1 MRRLLIALVV
11 ALSLSGCAALA
22 QIASVKVDPKLVLV
36 AANTFN
42 ALEATATNYIRLPA
56 CTPDNRPVCREP
68 EVVAIIIPAVYSG
81 RTARNSLIAFYKK
94 YPNVPLGPQGL
105 FDALTS
111 SNTVLQQIFAQH
123 KIGSN

>member
-1 MRRLLIALVV
+1 MRKLLIFPLLFLLV
-11 ALSLSGCAALA
+11 GCAALA

-42 ALEATATNYIRLPA
+42 VLEATATNYIRLPA

-68 EVVAIIIPAVYSG
+68 EVTAIIIPAVYSG
-81 RTARNSLIAFYKK
+81 RTARNGLREFYRRH
-94 YPNVPLGPQGL
+94 PNVPLGPQGL

-111 SNTVLQQIFAQH
+111 ANSVLQEIFAQH
-123 KIGSN
+123 KIGSK